1 MKVSILIP
9 CYNVEEYLPHCLQ
22 SIIDQT
28 YSDLQI
34 VAIDDGSKDNTWNI
48 LQDYSKKDSRI
59 ELYHQ
64 SNQGV
69 ASTRNN
75 LLDKVKGDYILFVDA
90 DDWLELDMV
99 SRLVSYAIE
108 SNSDLVMCDRVM
120 NDDDVAI
127 NEINISILNREQ
139 AIKDFLRHEYFVGSL
154 WNKLIKSELIQGLT
168 FRNDIWYGEDA
179 LFCWSVLLNV
189 EKILVT
195 NERFY
200 HYRQNINSIS
210 HQTFNSKKLT
220 GHKVWEIIT
229 TETKTKWPELYDLAR
244 GAFAKSD
251 YYLLMAASQG
261 NYHKDDN
268 IRLLQNNLR
277 KNFKFLKL
285 LIGIDIK
292 YIMSAAIIKYCYKYG
307 FYYYK
312 LYNLKKLLLS

>member
-108 SNSDLVMCDRVM
+108 SNSDLIMCDRVM
-120 NDDDVAI
+120 NDDDIAI
-127 NEINISILNREQ
+127 NQINISILNREQ
-139 AIKDFLRHEYFVGSL
+139 AIKDFLRHEYFIGSL
-154 WNKLIKSELIQGLT
+154 WNKLINRKLIQGLT
-168 FRNDIWYGEDA
+168 FRKDVWYGEDA
-179 LFCWSVLLNV
+179 LFCWSVLQNV

-210 HQTFNSKKLT
+210 HQTFNYKKLT

-229 TETKTKWPELYDLAR
+229 TETKTKWPKFYDLAR

-251 YYLLMAASQG
+251 YYLLMAASQSRYTKDNNISELQTNLKR
-261 NYHKDDN
+261 NYS
-268 IRLLQNNLR
+268 
-277 KNFKFLKL
+277 FLKL
-285 LIGIDIK
+285 LFRTGVKQKI
-292 YIMSAAIIKYCYKYG
+292 SASIIRYWYGYGRAYKM
-307 FYYYK
+307 
-312 LYNLKKLLLS
+312 LHELIR